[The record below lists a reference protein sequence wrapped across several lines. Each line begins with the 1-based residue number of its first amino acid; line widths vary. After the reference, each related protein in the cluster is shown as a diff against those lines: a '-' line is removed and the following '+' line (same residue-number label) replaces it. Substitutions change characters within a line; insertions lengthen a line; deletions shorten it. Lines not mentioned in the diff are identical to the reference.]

1 MASQVSWNYFYG
13 FYILFQVQFTAIRAR
28 VSVITCYAHS
38 EKVELQ
44 YWLLLMLPH
53 VGLVCIKY
61 PTKVIRSFQLSL
73 TLSFT
78 WHDDSPRNEEIKSVE
93 SFQNISTWL
102 DAQWWLVEHSD
113 WTWAKATSWLDL
125 GSGPVGRER
134 EIVVPSWITWTHGL
148 LDRWWSRDYY
158 FEPHNSDP
166 TRSLHADCWDT
177 GFCCP
182 KGRYDLVSLIIS
194 IYIHLFK
201 LKICHFFNLTVAQF
215 FSSQNYKNGR
225 IFQGAFWNR
234 WAKNFQKMAQ
244 LLDVQ
249 MTDFQD
255 GVSKR

>member
-1 MASQVSWNYFYG
+1 MQNHNFYWNKATCWWIDLCDETWPMASQVSWNHFYG
-13 FYILFQVQFTAIRAR
+13 FYILFQVQFMAIRAR
-28 VSVITCYAHS
+28 VSVITCYAHF

-53 VGLVCIKY
+53 VGLVCIKSDKSD
-61 PTKVIRSFQLSL
+61 PFVSTLADPLVHL
-73 TLSFT
+73 TRWLTQKRRKRASN
-78 WHDDSPRNEEIKSVE
+78 HYY
-93 SFQNISTWL
+93 QNISTWL

-166 TRSLHADCWDT
+166 TRSLHADCWEA

-201 LKICHFFNLTVAQF
+201 LKICN
-215 FSSQNYKNGR
+215 
-225 IFQGAFWNR
+225 FWI
-234 WAKNFQKMAQ
+234 
-244 LLDVQ
+244 
-249 MTDFQD
+249 
-255 GVSKR
+255 